1 MNIGNLAVTSMKNEK
16 KKYSFLIVNLTFAV
30 AVSIIFSHFVC
41 NPTLGFSGA
50 FAQEMVADGA
60 LPIVYLFLMGTC
72 IIVVAVALVFYANES
87 YLQNQKKTLSIMAM
101 SGANLVSITKYFA
114 LQHLICM
121 LFAMI
126 AGILI
131 SFIGLPIV
139 NFILSTATSLI
150 IPIFAYD
157 ISAYGIGLLIIMVML
172 FFLWLCDIGYVYR
185 TDKFELTKPV
195 ATKQPDVMPGKKIF
209 SLLGYGIPLMMIIM
223 IPPVLQLYLVYMII
237 GMFGISGIFHNILP
251 VIFEK
256 LQKKYVYNAT
266 KSILYSNLI
275 EAVKS
280 NGFLTRMISIS
291 MMILSVL
298 LCSNA
303 QQSLTITFI
312 AISFVIMISMMLL
325 CIYNN
330 MTTLA
335 AKRTIQY
342 SNLVLLGY
350 DEKMI
355 KSIIKKEQYWYFAL
369 LFLLPFVYV
378 IISIVKFMIY
388 QDISIIFTIS
398 VLAVF
403 IVLIILCEK
412 LCELPHAAVLRNR
425 RFSS

>member
-30 AVSIIFSHFVC
+30 AVSIIFSHFVS

-50 FAQEMVADGA
+50 LAQEMVADGT
-60 LPIVYLFLMGTC
+60 LPIVYLFLMGAC

-101 SGANLVSITKYFA
+101 SGATLVSITKYFA
-114 LQHLICM
+114 VQHLICM

-126 AGILI
+126 AGTLI
-131 SFIGLPIV
+131 SFIGLPIL
-139 NFILSTATSLI
+139 NMIMAAASSLT
-150 IPIFAYD
+150 IPIFSYD
-157 ISAYGIGLLIIMVML
+157 ITAYGIGLLIILVML

-223 IPPVLQLYLVYMII
+223 IPPVLELYLVYMII

-256 LQKKYVYNAT
+256 LQKRYAYDAS
-266 KSILYSNLI
+266 KSLLYSNLI

-298 LCSNA
+298 LCNNA
-303 QQSLTITFI
+303 KQSLTITFI

-330 MTTLA
+330 MITLA
-335 AKRTIQY
+335 SKRQVQY

-369 LFLLPFVYV
+369 LFILPFVYV
-378 IISIVKFMIY
+378 IICIGKFMMY
-388 QDISIIFTIS
+388 QDISTIFTIG
-398 VLAVF
+398 VLVVF
-403 IVLIILCEK
+403 LVFIILCEK

-425 RFSS
+425 RF

>member
-30 AVSIIFSHFVC
+30 AVSIIFSHFVS

-50 FAQEMVADGA
+50 LAQEMVADGT
-60 LPIVYLFLMGTC
+60 LPIVYLFLMGAC

-101 SGANLVSITKYFA
+101 SGATLVSITKYFA
-114 LQHLICM
+114 VQHLICM

-126 AGILI
+126 AGTLI

-139 NFILSTATSLI
+139 NMIMAAASSLT
-150 IPIFAYD
+150 IPIFSYD
-157 ISAYGIGLLIIMVML
+157 MTAYGIGLLIILVML

-223 IPPVLQLYLVYMII
+223 IPPVLELYLVYMII

-256 LQKKYVYNAT
+256 LQKRYAYDAS
-266 KSILYSNLI
+266 KSLLYSNLI

-298 LCSNA
+298 LCNNA
-303 QQSLTITFI
+303 KQSLTITFI

-330 MTTLA
+330 MITLA
-335 AKRTIQY
+335 SKRQVQY

-369 LFLLPFVYV
+369 LFILPFVYV
-378 IISIVKFMIY
+378 IICIGKFMMY
-388 QDISIIFTIS
+388 QDISTIFTIG
-398 VLAVF
+398 VLVVF
-403 IVLIILCEK
+403 LVFIILCEK

-425 RFSS
+425 RF

>member
-1 MNIGNLAVTSMKNEK
+1 M
-16 KKYSFLIVNLTFAV
+16 Y
-30 AVSIIFSHFVC
+30 
-41 NPTLGFSGA
+41 
-50 FAQEMVADGA
+50 
-60 LPIVYLFLMGTC
+60 
-72 IIVVAVALVFYANES
+72 
-87 YLQNQKKTLSIMAM
+87 
-101 SGANLVSITKYFA
+101 
-114 LQHLICM
+114 
-121 LFAMI
+121 
-126 AGILI
+126 
-131 SFIGLPIV
+131 
-139 NFILSTATSLI
+139 
-150 IPIFAYD
+150 AYD
-157 ISAYGIGLLIIMVML
+157 
-172 FFLWLCDIGYVYR
+172 
-185 TDKFELTKPV
+185 
-195 ATKQPDVMPGKKIF
+195 
-209 SLLGYGIPLMMIIM
+209 
-223 IPPVLQLYLVYMII
+223 
-237 GMFGISGIFHNILP
+237 
-251 VIFEK
+251 
-256 LQKKYVYNAT
+256 AT

-378 IISIVKFMIY
+378 IISIVKFMMY

-412 LCELPHAAVLRNR
+412 LCELPHAAVLKNR

>member
-16 KKYSFLIVNLTFAV
+16 NKYSFLIVNLTFAV
-30 AVSIIFSHFVC
+30 AVSIIFSHFVS

-50 FAQEMVADGA
+50 LAQEMVADGT
-60 LPIVYLFLMGTC
+60 LPIVYLFLMGAC

-101 SGANLVSITKYFA
+101 SGATLVSITKYFA
-114 LQHLICM
+114 VQHLICM

-126 AGILI
+126 AGTLI

-139 NFILSTATSLI
+139 NMIMAAASSLT
-150 IPIFAYD
+150 IPIFSYD
-157 ISAYGIGLLIIMVML
+157 ITAYGIGLLIILVML

-223 IPPVLQLYLVYMII
+223 IPPVLELYLVYMII

-256 LQKKYVYNAT
+256 LQKRYAYDAS
-266 KSILYSNLI
+266 KSLLYSNLI

-298 LCSNA
+298 LCNNA
-303 QQSLTITFI
+303 KQSLTITFI

-330 MTTLA
+330 MITLA
-335 AKRTIQY
+335 SKRQVQY

-369 LFLLPFVYV
+369 LFILPFVYV
-378 IISIVKFMIY
+378 IICIGKFMMY
-388 QDISIIFTIS
+388 QDISTIFTIG
-398 VLAVF
+398 VLVVF
-403 IVLIILCEK
+403 LVFIILCEK

-425 RFSS
+425 RF